1 MNQTRKFQILK
12 LIVEEYIKTS
22 QPVGSKTLLEKYKL
36 DCSSATIRNAMQ
48 ELESEG
54 YLEKTHIS
62 SGRVPSSKGYQ
73 YYLDHLDNKSLVN
86 QVDLDFQKEFQTI
99 IDSKTSSMEDS
110 LKQSCEMLSEMTKM
124 AIIVLGPKAEQE
136 TLVSIQLISLGANQ
150 ALGILITDSGYV
162 EKKTFVIPDESKAN
176 FQAMESAVKLLN
188 EKLSGTKLTELE
200 EKAKLLAPVIV
211 QTFGSS
217 GQFVMRAF
225 FESLI
230 GFAKKRFE
238 VYGQKN
244 LLSLP
249 EYSQDSEAFL
259 NAIDA
264 LTDPLGLEHDLSNND
279 DLGDVKVGFTNDKA
293 GDLAIVSKSLNGKD
307 SIAVVGPKR
316 MDYKQILGILD
327 YVIYMLGKK
336 FSTNSNSTSALVP
349 VEPAKE
355 VKETT
360 KKTTTSTKKKTTKKG
375 GNKK

>member
-36 DCSSATIRNAMQ
+36 DCSSATIRNAMA
-48 ELESEG
+48 ELEKDE
-54 YLEKTHIS
+54 YLEKTHVS
-62 SGRVPSSKGYQ
+62 SGRIPSSKGYQ
-73 YYLDHLDNKSLVN
+73 YYLDHLDNNSLN
-86 QVDLDFQKEFQTI
+86 SSIDLDFQKEFQTI

-110 LKQSCEMLSEMTKM
+110 LMKSCEMLSEMTKM
-124 AIIVLGPKAEQE
+124 AIVVLGPKADQE
-136 TLVSIQLISLGANQ
+136 TLVSIQLIPLGPSQ

-162 EKKTFVIPDESKAN
+162 EKKTFMIPEEAKDS
-176 FQAMESAVKLLN
+176 FQAMQSAVSVLN
-188 EKLSGTKLTELE
+188 ERLTGTKLIELE
-200 EKAKLLAPVIV
+200 EKAKLLAPVITA
-211 QTFGSS
+211 TFGNS

-225 FESLI
+225 FEALL
-230 GFAKKRFE
+230 GVVKKRFK

-259 NAIDA
+259 NAVDA
-264 LTDPLGLEHDLSNND
+264 LANPLGLEHDLSNND

-316 MDYKQILGILD
+316 MDYKQVLSILD

-336 FSTNSNSTSALVP
+336 FSSNNQQSALVP
-349 VEPAKE
+349 IAPPEEIKPNKNSNHA
-355 VKETT
+355 
-360 KKTTTSTKKKTTKKG
+360 KKTQTKKG
-375 GNKK
+375 GKKK

>member
-36 DCSSATIRNAMQ
+36 DCSSATIRNAMA
-48 ELESEG
+48 ELEKDE
-54 YLEKTHIS
+54 YLEKTHVS
-62 SGRVPSSKGYQ
+62 SGRIPSSKGYQ
-73 YYLDHLDNKSLVN
+73 YYLDHLDNNSLSSSI
-86 QVDLDFQKEFQTI
+86 DLDFQKEFQTI

-110 LKQSCEMLSEMTKM
+110 LMKSCEMLSEMTKM
-124 AIIVLGPKAEQE
+124 AIVVLGPKADQE
-136 TLVSIQLISLGANQ
+136 TLVSIQLIPLGPSQ

-162 EKKTFVIPDESKAN
+162 EKKTFMIPEEAKDS
-176 FQAMESAVKLLN
+176 FQAMQSAVSVLN
-188 EKLSGTKLTELE
+188 ERLTGTKLIELE
-200 EKAKLLAPVIV
+200 EKAKLLAPIITA
-211 QTFGSS
+211 TFGNS

-225 FESLI
+225 FEALL
-230 GFAKKRFE
+230 GVVKKRFK

-259 NAIDA
+259 NAVDA
-264 LTDPLGLEHDLSNND
+264 LADPLGLEHDLSNND

-316 MDYKQILGILD
+316 MDYKQVLSILD

-336 FSTNSNSTSALVP
+336 FSSNTQQSALVP
-349 VEPAKE
+349 IAPPEEIKPNK
-355 VKETT
+355 TTSHT
-360 KKTTTSTKKKTTKKG
+360 KKTQTKKG
-375 GNKK
+375 GKKK

>member
-360 KKTTTSTKKKTTKKG
+360 KKTTTSTKKKTTKK
-375 GNKK
+375 

>member
-36 DCSSATIRNAMQ
+36 DCSSATIRNAMA
-48 ELESEG
+48 ELEKDE
-54 YLEKTHIS
+54 YLEKTHVS
-62 SGRVPSSKGYQ
+62 SGRIPSSKGYQ
-73 YYLDHLDNKSLVN
+73 YYLDHLDNNSLN
-86 QVDLDFQKEFQTI
+86 SSIDLDFQKEFQTI

-110 LKQSCEMLSEMTKM
+110 LMKSCEMLSEMTKM
-124 AIIVLGPKAEQE
+124 AIVVLGPKADQE
-136 TLVSIQLISLGANQ
+136 TLVSIQLIPLGPSQ

-162 EKKTFVIPDESKAN
+162 EKKTFMIPEEAKDS
-176 FQAMESAVKLLN
+176 FQAMQSAVSVLN
-188 EKLSGTKLTELE
+188 ERLTGTKLIELE
-200 EKAKLLAPVIV
+200 EKAKLLAPVITA
-211 QTFGSS
+211 TFGNS

-225 FESLI
+225 FEALL
-230 GFAKKRFE
+230 GVVKKRFK

-259 NAIDA
+259 NAVDA
-264 LTDPLGLEHDLSNND
+264 LANPLGLEHDLSNSD

-316 MDYKQILGILD
+316 MDYKQVLSILD

-336 FSTNSNSTSALVP
+336 FSSNNQQSALVP
-349 VEPAKE
+349 IAPPEEIKPNKNSNHA
-355 VKETT
+355 
-360 KKTTTSTKKKTTKKG
+360 KKTQTKKG
-375 GNKK
+375 GKKK